1 MTLQRVGTIPIVEG
15 GGEQVGG
22 TLEYREFLQSVD
34 LANVATIVAASQNVT
49 ITGIAIGDIPLY
61 VCPAEALV
69 ANIAVTALGPC
80 AAANVLV
87 CRVLNPTAAG
97 IDAAAVNFRVGVLR
111 PSMPA
116 V

>member
-1 MTLQRVGTIPIVEG
+1 MTLQRVGRLAIREG
-15 GGEQVGG
+15 GGEQLGG

-34 LANVATIVAASQNVT
+34 LGSVAADTAENEDMAV
-49 ITGIAIGDIPLY
+49 TGIAIGDIPLY
-61 VCPAEALV
+61 VAPAEGLV

-80 AAANVLV
+80 AAANVLR
-87 CRVLNPTAAG
+87 CRVANPTVGA

-111 PSMPA
+111 ATDPA